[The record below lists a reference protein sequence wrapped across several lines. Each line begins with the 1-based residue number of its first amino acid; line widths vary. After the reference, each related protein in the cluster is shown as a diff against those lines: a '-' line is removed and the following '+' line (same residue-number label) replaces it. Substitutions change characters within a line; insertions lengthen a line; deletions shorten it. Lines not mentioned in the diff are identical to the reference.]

1 LIKHVALMWLRD
13 SAQRPDIQEVL
24 ALVGELEKIMVVR
37 ELVCGPAMFSDWE
50 GIDPSFDVGMIL
62 TLDSPRDVPAYR
74 FDPVHLR
81 VAARL
86 HEICARIQAYYIS
99 C

>member
-1 LIKHVALMWLRD
+1 
-13 SAQRPDIQEVL
+13 
-24 ALVGELEKIMVVR
+24 
-37 ELVCGPAMFSDWE
+37 MFSDWE
-50 GIDPSFDVGMIL
+50 GIDPGFDVGMIL
-62 TLDSPRDVPAYR
+62 TLDSLQDVPAYR

-86 HEICARIQAYYIS
+86 HEMCARIQGYYIS

>member
-1 LIKHVALMWLRD
+1 VIKHVALMWLRD
-13 SAQRPDIQEVL
+13 GPRRPAVGDVM
-24 ALVGELEKIMVVR
+24 ALVAELEQIEVVR
-37 ELVCGPAMFSDWE
+37 ELSCGPPMFSDWD

-62 TLDSPRDVPAYR
+62 TLGSPGDVPAYR

-81 VAARL
+81 VAERL
-86 HEICARIQAYYIS
+86 REICSDIRAYYIS